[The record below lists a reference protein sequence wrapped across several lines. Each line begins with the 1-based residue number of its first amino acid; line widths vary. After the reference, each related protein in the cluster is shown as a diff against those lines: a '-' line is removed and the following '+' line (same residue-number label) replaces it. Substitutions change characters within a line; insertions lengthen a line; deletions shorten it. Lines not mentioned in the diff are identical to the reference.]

1 MSATKTLTST
11 AAAEPVTVARQAVPA
26 AAEMA
31 GEAAGAIGTV
41 GAAGAIK
48 KGLVAL
54 QTVLFVSAFVFQFVM
69 GILFISILGYIY
81 LTR

>member
-11 AAAEPVTVARQAVPA
+11 AAEPVTVARQAVPA

-31 GEAAGAIGTV
+31 VEAAGAVDAV
-41 GAAGAIK
+41 GSAGALK

-69 GILFISILGYIY
+69 GILFIGILGYIY